1 MGIAPE
7 RTFVPSVAPLRI
19 QSRALKALPVTAF
32 LVDLALIT
40 VTVFLATY
48 SRSHFVLLDT
58 SGSGPGVSQG
68 ATDGLSLAQSV
79 ALVSVPLVLA
89 WVVVIALRGG
99 YDRGVFGAGA
109 DEYKVVVNSSLVTAA
124 LLGIGFYLLKFQ
136 LSRQFFIMV
145 FLIGPILLVAG
156 RFLLR
161 RSLHRARRHGALTQR
176 TVIVGSDDH
185 IDAVASVLA
194 RETWLGYDVL
204 GALVPAG
211 TSAETEG
218 GIRVLGDVDEA
229 AALVRAYDA
238 DVLFVVG
245 GAFDAP
251 LAMRNLVWDLESDSV
266 QVIMAPGVTDVSSER
281 IRVRPVAGLPLLH
294 LDRPRSQDA
303 LRWAKRTFDILGS
316 AALLVVASPVL
327 LWTAWQI
334 KRFDG
339 GPVLFRQTRVGRDGE
354 YFTCLKFRSMVVDA
368 ERVLAEL
375 HSEVGYEEGLF
386 KMQRDPRITK
396 PGQWIRRYS
405 IDELPQLVNV
415 LRGDMSLVGP
425 RPPLPLEV
433 DRYTM
438 MQSRRLRVRPGL
450 TGLWQVS
457 GRSDLSW
464 TESIRLDLY
473 YVDNWSMI
481 QDVVIL
487 ARTVG
492 AVLSS
497 RGAY

>member
-7 RTFVPSVAPLRI
+7 RTFVPSVASLRI
-19 QSRALKALPVTAF
+19 QSRALRALPLTA
-32 LVDLALIT
+32 LVLDLALVTTT
-40 VTVFLATY
+40 VLVAAWA
-48 SRSHFVLLDT
+48 RSTNLLLD
-58 SGSGPGVSQG
+58 PGRPIP
-68 ATDGLSLAQSV
+68 GLSDTTSALSFSQSITIV
-79 ALVSVPLVLA
+79 AIPLVLG
-89 WVVVIALRGG
+89 WIVVIALRGG
-99 YDRGVFGAGA
+99 YDQGVFGAGA
-109 DEYKVVVNSSLVTAA
+109 DEYKAVVNSSLFTAA
-124 LLGIGFYLLKFQ
+124 LLGIGCYLTKFQ
-136 LSRQFFIMV
+136 LSRGFFV
-145 FLIGPILLVAG
+145 FVFVLGPVLLAVG

-161 RSLHRARRHGALTQR
+161 RSLHRARRHGSLAQR
-176 TVIVGSDDH
+176 TMIVGSDEH
-185 IDAVASVLA
+185 VDAVASVFG

-211 TSAETEG
+211 ARSETEG
-218 GIRVLGDVDEA
+218 GVSILGDVEEA

-238 DVLFVVG
+238 DVVFVVG
-245 GAFDAP
+245 GAFDHP
-251 LAMRNLVWDLESDSV
+251 LAMRNLVWDLEADNV

-303 LRWAKRTFDILGS
+303 LRWAKRTFDIVGS
-316 AALLVVASPVL
+316 ALLLALLSPVM
-327 LWTAWQI
+327 LWSAWQI
-334 KRFDG
+334 KRHDG

-368 ERVLAEL
+368 ERVLADL
-375 HSEVGYEEGLF
+375 HSEVGYAEGLF

-396 PGQWIRRYS
+396 PGMWIRRYS
-405 IDELPQLVNV
+405 IDELPQLINV

-433 DRYTM
+433 DRYTL
-438 MQSRRLRVRPGL
+438 MQSRRLRVRPGM

>member
-7 RTFVPSVAPLRI
+7 RTFVHSVPSLRI
-19 QSRALKALPVTAF
+19 QSRALRALPVTALLLD
-32 LVDLALIT
+32 LVLI
-40 VTVFLATY
+40 AT
-48 SRSHFVLLDT
+48 SVLLAGYGR
-58 SGSGPGVSQG
+58 SRLPGITRLG
-68 ATDGLSLAQSV
+68 APGLSQSSTNFSLSQAIMMV
-79 ALVSVPLVLA
+79 AVPLVIGWA
-89 WVVVIALRGG
+89 VMIALRGG

-109 DEYKVVVNSSLVTAA
+109 DEYKAVVNASLLTAG
-124 LLGIGFYLLKFQ
+124 LLGIGCYLTRFQ
-136 LSRQFFIMV
+136 LSRGFFV
-145 FLIGPILLVAG
+145 FAFLIGPPLLIAG
-156 RFLLR
+156 RYVLR
-161 RSLHRARRHGALTQR
+161 RVLHRARRHGALGQR
-176 TVIVGSDDH
+176 TVIVGGDDH
-185 IDAVASVLA
+185 VDSVASVFA
-194 RETWLGYDVL
+194 RESWLGYDVL
-204 GALVPAG
+204 GAVVP
-211 TSAETEG
+211 TSREPSTEG
-218 GIRVLGDVDEA
+218 GVPVIGEVRDA

-238 DVLFVVG
+238 DVVFVVA
-245 GAFDAP
+245 GAFTDP
-251 LAMRNLVWDLESDSV
+251 SAMRNLVWDLEADNV

-303 LRWAKRTFDILGS
+303 LRWAKRTFDLLGS
-316 AALLVVASPVL
+316 AVGLALLSPL
-327 LWTAWQI
+327 MLWAAFSI
-334 KRFDG
+334 KRHDG

-368 ERVLAEL
+368 ESILPDLQTAT
-375 HSEVGYEEGLF
+375 GYREGLF
-386 KMQRDPRITK
+386 KMTSDPRVTK

-405 IDELPQLVNV
+405 LDELPQLINV

-425 RPPLPLEV
+425 RPPLPSEV
-433 DRYTM
+433 DRYTLT
-438 MQSRRLRVRPGL
+438 QSRRLRVRPGM

-487 ARTVG
+487 GRTIG
-492 AVLSS
+492 AVFSS

>member
-7 RTFVPSVAPLRI
+7 RTFVHAVPSLRI
-19 QSRALKALPVTAF
+19 QSRTLRALPLTALMLD
-32 LVDLALIT
+32 LVL
-40 VTVFLATY
+40 VATT
-48 SRSHFVLLDT
+48 VLLAGYGRSRLLVFNRLGAT
-58 SGSGPGVSQG
+58 GVSQSSG
-68 ATDGLSLAQSV
+68 NLPLAQSITLV
-79 ALVSVPLVLA
+79 ALPLVLA
-89 WVVVIALRGG
+89 WITMIALRGG
-99 YDRGVFGAGA
+99 YDQGVFGAGA
-109 DEYKVVVNSSLVTAA
+109 DEYKAVVNASLLTAA
-124 LLGIGFYLLKFQ
+124 VLGIGCYLTRFQ
-136 LSRQFFIMV
+136 LSRGFFV
-145 FLIGPILLVAG
+145 VAFLIGPPLLVLG
-156 RFLLR
+156 RYVLR
-161 RSLHRARRHGALTQR
+161 RVLHRARRHGAFSQR

-185 IDAVASVLA
+185 VDSVASVFA

-204 GALVPAG
+204 GAVVP
-211 TSAETEG
+211 TSRQAQTDG
-218 GIRVLGDVDEA
+218 GVPVIGEVREA
-229 AALVRAYDA
+229 ATLVRAYHA
-238 DVLFVVG
+238 DVVFVVA
-245 GAFDAP
+245 GAFTDP
-251 LAMRNLVWDLESDSV
+251 SAMRNLVWDLEADSV

-303 LRWAKRTFDILGS
+303 LRWAKRTFDLVGS
-316 AALLVVASPVL
+316 ATMLALLSPVM
-327 LWTAWQI
+327 LWATFQI
-334 KRFDG
+334 KRHDG
-339 GPVLFRQTRVGRDGE
+339 GPVLFRQTRVGRDGS

-368 ERVLAEL
+368 ESILPDL
-375 HSEVGYEEGLF
+375 HTEVGYREGLF
-386 KMQRDPRITK
+386 KMASDPRITK

-405 IDELPQLVNV
+405 IDELPQLINV

-425 RPPLPLEV
+425 RPPLPSEV

-438 MQSRRLRVRPGL
+438 TQSRRLRVRPGM

-487 ARTVG
+487 GRTVG
-492 AVLSS
+492 AVFSS

>member
-19 QSRALKALPVTAF
+19 HSRALRALPLTA
-32 LVDLALIT
+32 LALDLALVTAT
-40 VTVFLATY
+40 VVLATY
-48 SRSHFVLLDT
+48 SRNHFVLVGAT
-58 SGSGPGVSQG
+58 GAGVSP
-68 ATDGLSLAQSV
+68 TSDGLTLSKSV
-79 ALVSVPLVLA
+79 ALVALPLVLGWIA
-89 WVVVIALRGG
+89 VIALRGG

-109 DEYKVVVNSSLVTAA
+109 DEYKSVVNASLLTAA
-124 LLGIGFYLLKFQ
+124 LLGIGCYLSRFQ
-136 LSRQFFIMV
+136 LSRQFFV
-145 FLIGPILLVAG
+145 VAFVIGPVLLVAG

-161 RSLHRARRHGALTQR
+161 RSLHRARRHGSLAQR
-176 TVIVGSDDH
+176 TVVVGSDDH
-185 IDAVASVLA
+185 VDAVASVLA
-194 RETWLGYDVL
+194 RETWLGYAVL

-211 TSAETEG
+211 TTAQTEG
-218 GIRVLGDVDEA
+218 GIQVLGDVEEA
-229 AALVRAYDA
+229 AALIRAYEA
-238 DVLFVVG
+238 EVVFVVG

-251 LAMRNLVWDLESDSV
+251 LAMRNLVWDLESDNV

-303 LRWAKRTFDILGS
+303 LRWAKRTFDIIAS
-316 AALLVVASPVL
+316 ATLLTLLSPVM
-327 LWTAWQI
+327 LWGAWQI
-334 KRFDG
+334 KRHDG
-339 GPVLFRQTRVGRDGE
+339 GPILFRQTRVGRDGE

-368 ERVLAEL
+368 EHVLTEL
-375 HSEVGYEEGLF
+375 HSEAGYEEGLF
-386 KMQRDPRITK
+386 KMERDPRITK

-405 IDELPQLVNV
+405 VDELPQLINV

-433 DRYTM
+433 DRYTL
-438 MQSRRLRVRPGL
+438 MQSRRLRVRPGM

-481 QDVVIL
+481 QDLVIL